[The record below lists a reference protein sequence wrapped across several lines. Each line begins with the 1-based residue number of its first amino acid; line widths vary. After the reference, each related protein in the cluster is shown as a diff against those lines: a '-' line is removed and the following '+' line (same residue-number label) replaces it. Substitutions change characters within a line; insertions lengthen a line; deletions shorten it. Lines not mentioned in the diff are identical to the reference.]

1 MSSKDRVSCSPRW
14 PWIWVLRLQV
24 CPPCPVAAVLEFKQV
39 RQALYQLSSRPQSM
53 LFTFKD
59 SRLGICSLSVFFF
72 FNFIFCFTLLGIVR
86 YRYACICGLGWLQI
100 HRDPSAS
107 AGLCHYVW
115 HFTLSL
121 VMCTWACTWV
131 QVAEVA
137 RRRHWIPMSHPMW
150 MVQTNSRSL

>member
-1 MSSKDRVSCSPRW
+1 MTLNLSAEITSVPTMPSCCCA
-14 PWIWVLRLQV
+14 WVQASQTGTLPTELQATVHVIHFQRFKTWDLFIV
-24 CPPCPVAAVLEFKQV
+24 C
-39 RQALYQLSSRPQSM
+39 
-53 LFTFKD
+53 
-59 SRLGICSLSVFFF
+59 IFF